1 MSYNSFSRPRFYT
14 NTIEYLYNK
23 GYVTSSID
31 SIFLSSNWHRPKN
44 IEETLFSVEFSSST
58 MLADINYILF
68 MGCSDST
75 SISIDLDNDATS
87 IHNLNDNTNNDTDS
101 NPDSGRNINT
111 YSSAYG
117 KTSFIIMG
125 VAENEFFGK
134 SQIDITVTGDI
145 SGICVGNYFDVPYN
159 PDLGIKKTISYEGNN
174 TIDSVG
180 GKTFSFRY
188 GDSKPYNPFSN
199 TLQGSEVP
207 YDETAQ
213 IISSQNNIPTGR
225 RSYEL
230 SYSYIGSSSDNQNHL
245 FPRDFNY
252 SNDMANLSESLEYES
267 SKQNLYTSV
276 INKTIGSHIPFIFSL
291 NGSESNE
298 LMIARF
304 TNKSFQATEK
314 APNVHN
320 ISLGIREVW

>member
-23 GYVTSSID
+23 GYVSSID
-31 SIFLSSNWHRPKN
+31 SIFLSSNWHRPKTV
-44 IEETLFSVEFSSST
+44 EATDFSVQFPST
-58 MLADINYILF
+58 TLLTDINYILF
-68 MGCSDST
+68 MGCSDGT

-87 IHNLNDNTNNDTDS
+87 IHNLNDNTNDTD
-101 NPDSGRNINT
+101 NDNDSGRNTNT

-117 KTSFIIMG
+117 ETSFIIMG
-125 VAENEFFGK
+125 VVENEFFGK

-145 SGICVGNYFDVPYN
+145 SGICVGNYFDLPYN
-159 PDLGIKKTISYEGNN
+159 ADLGIKKNISYEGVNRV
-174 TIDSVG
+174 DSFG
-180 GKTFSFRY
+180 GKTFSYRY

-199 TLQGSEVP
+199 TLQGSQIP
-207 YDETAQ
+207 YDELAQ
-213 IISSQNNIPTGR
+213 VVSSQNNIPTGR
-225 RSYEL
+225 REYEI
-230 SYSYIGSSSDNQNHL
+230 SYSYIGSSSDSQDYL

-252 SNDMANLSESLEYES
+252 PNDMANLSNTLEYQT

-291 NGSESNE
+291 NGAESNE
-298 LMIARF
+298 LMMARF
-304 TNKSFQATEK
+304 TNSSFQAIET
-314 APNVHN
+314 APNIHD